1 MEQCLKIYKFLCVAA
16 AAVLLAACAAPSAN
30 QYYTLSPEAVPAAA
44 TGPASATASVPT
56 PVATPAP
63 AAQKRLAYAISV
75 QPVTIPAQ
83 VDRPQIV
90 IGDSSQPAQLQPLN
104 HSLWAAPLADEIR
117 HALAGE
123 LSSRLGVPDIAL
135 GTQPHGLPVW
145 RLDFTV
151 NRYELTY
158 GRAAVLEATWRLAE
172 LRGAGRES
180 VRVCR
185 ALAEMPAEEAGVA
198 PLVAGQR
205 LALQH
210 IAGLI
215 AGQISGRREAPAA
228 GVRLEGCT

>member
-1 MEQCLKIYKFLCVAA
+1 MERCLKRYKFMCM
-16 AAVLLAACAAPSAN
+16 AAVALLAGCAVQSAN
-30 QYYTLSPEAVPAAA
+30 QYYTLSPESAQAPVS
-44 TGPASATASVPT
+44 GQASASAQVSS
-56 PVATPAP
+56 PAP
-63 AAQKRLAYAISV
+63 ASAQKRLAYAISV
-75 QPVTIPAQ
+75 QPVAIPAQ

-90 IGDSSQPAQLQPLN
+90 IGDSSQPARLQPLN

-123 LSSRLGVPDIAL
+123 LSRRLGVPDIAL
-135 GTQPHGLPVW
+135 GTQPRGLPVW

-185 ALAEMPAEEAGVA
+185 ALAEIPAEASVA
-198 PLVAGQR
+198 SLVAGQR

-210 IAGLI
+210 IAALI
-215 AGQISGRREAPAA
+215 AGQISGRRDVPAA